1 MSSQTPLLLLKT
13 HRSVVGA
20 KIDGL
25 YGLSGGLSRLLERPS
40 SNLEFEHAVAAVDAW
55 ADDVAVTLHAAFADQ
70 RITNE
75 VSGDLRSLVARVK
88 RAPNIIDGEKVQ
100 AALVVA
106 TGKLQRLRQKLHFYH
121 EPPNLPPLT
130 TLEAAQTAT
139 AAIAAFN
146 RMAARRDVD
155 TALPVESEPRRE
167 EVIVGPLVFISHSA
181 RDSALAGKLVNLLT
195 SAVAPPLT
203 KASIRCTSV
212 RGCTLEGGDWT
223 HDKLLA
229 EIKASPVFVAL
240 ITDLSVGSAYV
251 LFELGARWATEQPA
265 IPMLGPGAG
274 YDLLPGP
281 WHGNVHALTTHDR
294 GAVQQLVDQVAR
306 TLGRTTQ
313 PAHAWGHEVDA
324 LVTHGAAEPEAGR
337 NPRQAAPTPR
347 ASQRS
352 DEKED
357 PEEWAET
364 MRRQHGSG
372 TWFPIEA
379 LEWEIAHAAAR
390 LGLAQVD
397 DSMAA
402 HKIGRARIP

>member
-1 MSSQTPLLLLKT
+1 MSSSTPLLLLKT

-25 YGLSGGLSRLLERPS
+25 YGRSAGLSRLLERPF

-75 VSGDLRSLVARVK
+75 VSGDLRSLVASVM
-88 RAPNIIDGEKVQ
+88 RAPNIIDLGKVQ
-100 AALVVA
+100 AALVFA
-106 TGKLQRLRQKLHFYH
+106 TGKLQRLRQKLDFYH

-130 TLEAAQTAT
+130 TIEAAQTAV

-146 RMAARRDVD
+146 SSAARRDVD
-155 TALPVESEPRRE
+155 TTPPVESEPRRE
-167 EVIVGPLVFISHSA
+167 EVTVGPLVFISHSA

-203 KASIRCTSV
+203 KGNIHCTSV

-229 EIKASPVFVAL
+229 EIKAAPVFIAL
-240 ITDLSVGSAYV
+240 ITDLSVESTYV
-251 LFELGARWATEQPA
+251 LFELGARWATELLA
-265 IPMLGPGAG
+265 IPILGPRATF
-274 YDLLPGP
+274 DLLPGP
-281 WHGNVHALTTHDR
+281 WRGNVHALTTHDR

-306 TLGRTTQ
+306 TLDRATQ
-313 PAHAWGHEVDA
+313 PAHAWGHEVDD
-324 LVTHGAAEPEAGR
+324 LVSHGPVEPEAAR
-337 NPRQAAPTPR
+337 FRPR
-347 ASQRS
+347 
-352 DEKED
+352 
-357 PEEWAET
+357 PEPEWVGENDVERWAES
-364 MRRQHGSG
+364 MRQRHGSG
-372 TWFPIEA
+372 VWFPIEEP
-379 LEWEIAHAAAR
+379 EWEIAHAAAR
-390 LGLAQVD
+390 RGIAEVD